1 MKYLQR
7 IILIRHAQSTLNVE
21 KKLSGHTDPP
31 LSELGQKQAAS
42 MADFFSEQKIDRLV
56 SSPFSRTMA
65 TARPIAEA
73 TGLEIETHDGLK
85 EQNFGDWEGKRFDE
99 IFELMPDGPEGLL
112 RGPFLARFPA
122 GEGTEMFIARVIG
135 TYRDFILEGS
145 EGKTV
150 AVVTHGGFI
159 AGLLCHF
166 LGIDPYL
173 NFFRFQISNGSATM
187 VDRYGLGLF
196 HVHYVNR
203 IPQI

>member
-7 IILIRHAQSTLNVE
+7 IILIRHAQSTLNVK

-31 LSELGQKQAAS
+31 LTELGKEQAAGLAN
-42 MADFFSEQKIDRLV
+42 MLAGRKIDRIL
-56 SSPFSRTMA
+56 SSPFSRTMD
-65 TARPIAEA
+65 TARPIAQA
-73 TGLEIETHDGLK
+73 AGLEIETHDGLK
-85 EQNFGDWEGKRFDE
+85 EQNFGDWEGKGFEE
-99 IFELMPDGPEGLL
+99 IFELMPNGPEGLL
-112 RGPFLARFPA
+112 RGPFLTRFPS

-145 EGKTV
+145 EGKTI

-159 AGLLCHF
+159 VGLLCHF

-173 NFFRFQISNGSATM
+173 NFFRFRISNASATM

-203 IPQI
+203 TQ